1 MAATRSRAK
10 RTVRKPAAKR
20 RAPAPAARPTAARR
34 DGKPP
39 SAVGKRRATARP
51 RSGKAARADSGRASE
66 IVARLED
73 AYPDAQCSLRHQDP
87 LQLLVATILSAQ
99 CTDARVNMVTPHLF
113 ERYPDAQALADAELL
128 DVEEIIRST
137 GFYHNKA
144 RNIIGCA
151 QQLVLHHGGRVP
163 ADLDQLVALPGIG
176 RKTANVVLGNA
187 FGIPGMVV
195 DTHVGRLS
203 RLLGLTSHQDP
214 NKIEFDLMQ
223 AVPREKW
230 TLLAHLFIEHGRRI
244 CKARTPQC
252 AQCLLSDLCPSSRA

>member
-1 MAATRSRAK
+1 MALTKGMGRAQ
-10 RTVRKPAAKR
+10 KPRPQGGASAKSGRVAPAKSR
-20 RAPAPAARPTAARR
+20 RAAPSKGRRAAPAKGGREH
-34 DGKPP
+34 
-39 SAVGKRRATARP
+39 VG
-51 RSGKAARADSGRASE
+51 E
-66 IVARLED
+66 IVARLEHS
-73 AYPDAQCSLRHQDP
+73 YPDAHCSLLHQNP
-87 LQLLVATILSAQ
+87 LQLLIATILSAQ
-99 CTDARVNMVTPHLF
+99 CTDARVNMVAPHLF
-113 ERYPDAQALADAELL
+113 QRYPDVQALADADLE

-137 GFYHNKA
+137 GFYRNKA

-151 QQLVLHHGGRVP
+151 QQLVLRHGGQVP

-214 NKIEFDLMQ
+214 NKIELDLMQ

-230 TLLAHLFIEHGRRI
+230 TQLAHLFIEHGRQV
-244 CKARTPQC
+244 CKARTPRC
-252 AQCLLSDLCPSSRA
+252 AECVLSDLCPSSRA